1 MLYLLASQPKCYNVL
16 VIALEANPD
25 VPILAVVTE
34 WLLHEESKMKHRVRQ
49 LRRGYSLPTV
59 TLGRNYVI
67 SVISW
72 VILRL

>member
-1 MLYLLASQPKCYNVL
+1 MLYLLASLPKCYNVL

-25 VPILAVVTE
+25 IPILAVVTE
-34 WLLHEESKMKHRVRQ
+34 WLLHEESKMKHRVHQ
-49 LRRGYSLPTV
+49 LRKGYSLPTV